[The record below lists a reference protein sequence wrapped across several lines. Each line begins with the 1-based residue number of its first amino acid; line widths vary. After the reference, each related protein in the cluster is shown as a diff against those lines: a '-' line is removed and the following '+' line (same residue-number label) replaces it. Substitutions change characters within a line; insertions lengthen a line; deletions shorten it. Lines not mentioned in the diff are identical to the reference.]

1 MPLRLTARDAD
12 FPAAF
17 ERLVASARE
26 TLAQVDSV
34 AGAIVEDVRR
44 RGDMALLAYTQKFD
58 RVKLTPRAIR
68 VPAREIEAAWRRTPK
83 AARAALETAAARI
96 DAFHRRQFPPR
107 VGWTDAQ
114 GIRLG
119 WRWTPIEAVGLYVPG
134 GRAAYPSS
142 VLMSAIPARVA
153 GVQRVAMVVPTPDGE
168 LNPLVLAA
176 AHHAG
181 IEEIHRVGGAQA
193 VAALAYGTASI
204 AAVDKIVG
212 PGNAYVAA
220 AKRLVFGRVGI
231 DSIAGPSEV
240 VVVADGAN
248 DPAWIAADLMAQAE
262 HDPVAQSI
270 LITDD
275 PRFATRVERA
285 VEAMLRRLPRRAI
298 AAASWR
304 DHGAVIIVDRLADAV
319 ALIDR
324 LAPEH
329 LQLAIAEPDA
339 LAEQV
344 RPAGAI
350 FLGRHAPEVIGDYVA
365 GPSHV
370 LPTSRTARFASGL
383 GVLDF
388 MKRTTLIGVD
398 AAGLDALA
406 VPAIALARAEG
417 LDAHARSIT
426 VRRARRR

>member
-1 MPLRLTARDAD
+1 
-12 FPAAF
+12 
-17 ERLVASARE
+17 
-26 TLAQVDSV
+26 
-34 AGAIVEDVRR
+34 VRR
-44 RGDMALLAYTQKFD
+44 RGDRALIDWTRRLD
-58 RVKLTPRAIR
+58 GVRLTPARIA
-68 VPAREIEAAWRRTPK
+68 VPADD
-83 AARAALETAAARI
+83 LAAAFRDLPRAVRSDLTLAASRI
-96 DAFHRRQFPPR
+96 RTFHTRQVERSWTYHDPSGARLGQRLTPLER
-107 VGWTDAQ
+107 VG
-114 GIRLG
+114 
-119 WRWTPIEAVGLYVPG
+119 VYVPG
-134 GRAAYPSS
+134 GRAAYPST
-142 VLMSAIPARVA
+142 VLMTVVPAKVARVDEIVVVSPA
-153 GVQRVAMVVPTPDGE
+153 GPAGHPQVI
-168 LNPLVLAA
+168 LAA
-176 AHHAG
+176 CHVA
-181 IEEIHRVGGAQA
+181 RVDRLFRLGGAQA

-240 VVVADGAN
+240 VVLADGAN

-275 PRFATRVERA
+275 AGFATRVETA
-285 VEAMLRRLPRRAI
+285 VDRLLRSLERREI

-304 DHGAVIIVDRLADAV
+304 DHGAVIVVRKLADAA

-329 LQLAIAEPDA
+329 LQLAIEEPDA
-339 LAEQV
+339 LAAKI
-344 RPAGAI
+344 RHAGAI
-350 FLGRHAPEVIGDYVA
+350 FLGRHTPEALGDYVA

-388 MKRTTLIGVD
+388 MKRTTLIGAD
-398 AAGLDALA
+398 AASLAALA
-406 VPAIALARAEG
+406 PTALAIAAAEG
-417 LDAHARSIT
+417 LGAHARSIS
-426 VRRARRR
+426 VRLPRRR

>member
-1 MPLRLTARDAD
+1 MPLRLTARAAD

-17 ERLVASARE
+17 DRLVASARE
-26 TLAQVDSV
+26 TLAHVDSV
-34 AGAIVEDVRR
+34 ASAIVEDVRR
-44 RGDMALLAYTQKFD
+44 RGDKALLGYTQKFD
-58 RVKLTPRAIR
+58 RVKLT
-68 VPAREIEAAWRRTPK
+68 ARSARIPVRDIEAAWRKAPK

-96 DAFHRRQFPPR
+96 DAFHRRQLPDR
-107 VGWTDAQ
+107 AGWTDAL

-142 VLMSAIPARVA
+142 VLMSAVPARVA
-153 GVQRVAMVVPTPDGE
+153 GVTRLAMVVPTPGGE
-168 LNPLVLAA
+168 INQLVLAA
-176 AHHAG
+176 AHLAG
-181 IEEIHRVGGAQA
+181 IEEIHCIGGAQA
-193 VAALAYGTASI
+193 IAALAYGTASI
-204 AAVDKIVG
+204 RPVDKIVG

-220 AKRLVFGRVGI
+220 AKRQVFGQVGI

-240 VVVADGAN
+240 VIVADGAN
-248 DPAWIAADLMAQAE
+248 DPTWIAADLMAQAE

-285 VEAMLRRLPRRAI
+285 VDTLLRRLPRRAI

-304 DHGAVIIVDRLADAV
+304 NHGAVIIVDRLTDAV

-329 LQLAIAEPDA
+329 LQLAIAKPDGFA
-339 LAEQV
+339 DQV
-344 RPAGAI
+344 HHAGAI
-350 FLGRHAPEVIGDYVA
+350 FLGRHAPEAIGDYVA

-370 LPTSRTARFASGL
+370 LPTSRTARFSSGL

-398 AAGLDALA
+398 SDGLAALA
-406 VPAIALARAEG
+406 APAVALARAEG

-426 VRRARRR
+426 VRRAKRR